1 MVDQRKDNIENIE
14 NPQEEGQENP
24 MADITEIDIVL
35 GEDLE
40 KGVIDIV
47 IENPHPQDTDLPADT
62 VGIIIDPLVDQEQMV
77 TDQNHT
83 EMMIETRDLTHKKRK
98 ETETNPEGW

>member
-24 MADITEIDIVL
+24 MADTTGIDTVL

-47 IENPHPQDTDLPADT
+47 IENPHPQDTDLPVDI
-62 VGIIIDPLVDQEQMV
+62 VGIIDPLVEQEQMEI
-77 TDQNHT
+77 DQNHT
-83 EMMIETRDLTHKKRK
+83 EMMTETRDLTHKKRK